1 MIRWLFNLDSIP
13 EGDSLQLGWLSPW
26 PLWLWILTL
35 IGITLFSI
43 WCYRSAGIARSWR
56 FVLATTRALILLLVA
71 LLLNGP
77 VLESPRRIT
86 TPDQVVV
93 LLDQSGSMQVP
104 DVGTDDGD
112 YISRQNQMMDL
123 LQNNRNL
130 WSDIDEQR
138 SIRWFGFHGYA
149 FERIPSEEELFPVID
164 ESPGDRTRVDSSISS
179 AIAMSSNSPVSA
191 VVIFTD
197 GRSDQ
202 DMNPRDVAEI
212 RSSGVPVIAVPLGS
226 REAVGDL
233 VIEQVTA
240 PNQAFTGDSVPIQV
254 AITRRGAAKEGFD
267 LVLQDRRTGEEL
279 DRVRVEPSDMSR
291 VESTLLGI
299 PDDGGSATWRVLIE
313 PDTPDLVAEN
323 NQNDIDI
330 NLLDEPLR
338 VLYIEGSPRW
348 EYRYLK
354 NLLIREDSIESSIML
369 LSADSNF
376 AQEGDRPLSRLP
388 VTREEFDDFDV
399 IIIGDVPSSV
409 MSPEQHRLLQDAVA
423 ESGSGLLWIGGETS
437 TPSSWGSTDLVDTLP
452 FNGPY
457 NLPKIGSPIQIS
469 KTDEADRVGVLQIS
483 EIGSS
488 EWPQVLGDEQIDWSK
503 MQWAQWIQADQIK
516 PTATVLAE
524 TIRVRDQGEPI
535 PLVIGARYGL
545 GRSIYVAT
553 DETWRWR
560 HGRGELFGEQ
570 FWIQLIR
577 HLGRTSLS
585 ATRGDAELIPSLR
598 QVAVGQVVQLRM
610 KVFNESL
617 LMQLPKLISVAVV
630 DSNDRTNSDVGM
642 RRNGEIRD
650 TWIGSWVPPRP
661 GRFRLRVD
669 VPGLQIETDVRVE
682 DVSTEYRQPEADH
695 AALENLVE
703 ATGGQI
709 LLPENLA
716 ELDDILPDR
725 SVTEIDV
732 QRAGLWDT
740 PIVFLVLIL
749 LLAFEWTVR
758 RVLRLA

>member
-1 MIRWLFNLDSIP
+1 M
-13 EGDSLQLGWLSPW
+13 
-26 PLWLWILTL
+26 
-35 IGITLFSI
+35 
-43 WCYRSAGIARSWR
+43 
-56 FVLATTRALILLLVA
+56 
-71 LLLNGP
+71 
-77 VLESPRRIT
+77 
-86 TPDQVVV
+86 
-93 LLDQSGSMQVP
+93 
-104 DVGTDDGD
+104 
-112 YISRQNQMMDL
+112 
-123 LQNNRNL
+123 
-130 WSDIDEQR
+130 
-138 SIRWFGFHGYA
+138 
-149 FERIPSEEELFPVID
+149 
-164 ESPGDRTRVDSSISS
+164 
-179 AIAMSSNSPVSA
+179 
-191 VVIFTD
+191 
-197 GRSDQ
+197 
-202 DMNPRDVAEI
+202 
-212 RSSGVPVIAVPLGS
+212 
-226 REAVGDL
+226 
-233 VIEQVTA
+233 
-240 PNQAFTGDSVPIQV
+240 
-254 AITRRGAAKEGFD
+254 
-267 LVLQDRRTGEEL
+267 
-279 DRVRVEPSDMSR
+279 
-291 VESTLLGI
+291 
-299 PDDGGSATWRVLIE
+299 
-313 PDTPDLVAEN
+313 
-323 NQNDIDI
+323 
-330 NLLDEPLR
+330 
-338 VLYIEGSPRW
+338 
-348 EYRYLK
+348 
-354 NLLIREDSIESSIML
+354 
-369 LSADSNF
+369 
-376 AQEGDRPLSRLP
+376 
-388 VTREEFDDFDV
+388 
-399 IIIGDVPSSV
+399 
-409 MSPEQHRLLQDAVA
+409 
-423 ESGSGLLWIGGETS
+423 
-437 TPSSWGSTDLVDTLP
+437 
-452 FNGPY
+452 
-457 NLPKIGSPIQIS
+457 
-469 KTDEADRVGVLQIS
+469 
-483 EIGSS
+483 
-488 EWPQVLGDEQIDWSK
+488 LGDEQIDWSK

-709 LLPENLA
+709 LLPENLG